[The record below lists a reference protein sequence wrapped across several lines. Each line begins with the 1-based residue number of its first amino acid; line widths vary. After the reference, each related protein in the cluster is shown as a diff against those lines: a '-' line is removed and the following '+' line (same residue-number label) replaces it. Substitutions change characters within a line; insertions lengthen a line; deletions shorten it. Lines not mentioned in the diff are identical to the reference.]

1 MNTSKVKKLIL
12 KQFGFNVRNIR
23 EEKNL
28 SQEKLAEKCNLHR
41 TYVSDIERGERNVSI
56 INIYKIATAL
66 NVKADRIFKNIL
78 T

>member
-12 KQFGFNVRNIR
+12 KQFGFNVRNLR

-41 TYVSDIERGERNVSI
+41 TYVSDIERGKRNVSI
-56 INIYKIATAL
+56 INIYKIAKAL

-78 T
+78 A